1 MSDIA
6 GKGGVSRRQFLRR
19 GAGAGVG
26 AAAAGTVP
34 APAAPSAAAAQTTPQ
49 WDLEADVVVI
59 GSGAT
64 GLPAAIRARDKGA
77 SVIVVEANYDVGGH
91 GILSGGSL
99 PLGGGTSWQK
109 QHGIEDSPDQV
120 FKDLTDWSVILPH
133 GIPDYRYNDREVQR
147 AFADNC
153 AATFDFLIAN
163 GIVVRPP
170 IFDSGSVG
178 ISALRTSIPVLE
190 GVNVAGPMSPGGG
203 RGAANVRPLEAS
215 ARRKGVRFLLN
226 YHMDRLVREAPTAG
240 RVLGVEASYR
250 PRFLPGT
257 QTRLESYRSEG
268 NIAMTRPNVAV
279 RARRAVIIA
288 SGGSSSNVNFRR
300 IFDPRLTEEHQVAGE
315 PYSFQDASGELAALA
330 IGASLWGTANAF
342 ERRRVVMKRN
352 VVGSRYT
359 YTQWGPESPL
369 FPFTRARGLNI
380 GAAGWEHV
388 ISVNQVGKRFCDETH
403 GELPDGTGYQS
414 IDAYVP
420 GSYRNTKARPHA
432 HVDGAQRNSP
442 LYVHAALAMNEG
454 SAAPDYAAGP
464 VWVIFDAAA
473 VARRKWNVDPPYVD
487 REQGYFFV
495 ADTLEDLA
503 RQVARNPYQKVPM
516 PPANLVATVA
526 RYNSF
531 VDLGRDEDFD
541 KPTPRF
547 KIQTP
552 PFHAA
557 WGTPV
562 CHDTLAGLRINGKC
576 QVLDLQGQVIPGLY
590 CGGESAGGSNQ
601 HGWGRCSCQGYISG
615 GHAADEAPEG
625 A

>member
-1 MSDIA
+1 
-6 GKGGVSRRQFLRR
+6 VSRRDFLRL
-19 GAGAGVG
+19 GAAAGSGAAVTDAAVG
-26 AAAAGTVP
+26 AAAAQPGR
-34 APAAPSAAAAQTTPQ
+34 Q

-120 FKDLTDWSVILPH
+120 FRDLTDWSVVLPH
-133 GIPDYRYNDREVQR
+133 GVPDYRFNDREVQR

-153 AATFDFLIAN
+153 AATFEFLLAN

-170 IFDSGSVG
+170 EFDSGSLG

-190 GVNVAGPMSPGGG
+190 GANVPGPMSPGGG

-226 YHMDRLVREAPTAG
+226 YHMDRLVREAPTSG

-250 PRFLPGT
+250 PRFLPGGT
-257 QTRLESYRSEG
+257 TRLESYRSDG
-268 NIAMTRPNVAV
+268 NIDRTTPTVSV
-279 RARRAVIIA
+279 RARKAVILA
-288 SGGSSSNVNFRR
+288 TGGSSSNATFRR
-300 IFDPRLTEEHQVAGE
+300 IFDPRLTEEHQTAGE
-315 PYSFQDASGELAALA
+315 PYSFQDASGELAAMA
-330 IGASLWGTANAF
+330 IGASLWGTANSF
-342 ERRRVVMKRN
+342 QRRRTVMKRN
-352 VVGSRYT
+352 VVGSQYT
-359 YTQWGPESPL
+359 YTQWGPNSPL
-369 FPFTRARGLNI
+369 FAFTRARGLNI
-380 GAAGWEHV
+380 GVEGWEHV

-403 GELPDGTGYQS
+403 GELPDGTGYKS
-414 IDAYVP
+414 IDPYVP
-420 GSYRNTKARPHA
+420 GSLKNVAVKPFA
-432 HVDGAQRNSP
+432 HVDGETRESP

-454 SAAPDYAAGP
+454 SIAPDYAAGP

-473 VARRKWNVDPPYVD
+473 VARRKWQVTPPYVD
-487 REQGYFFV
+487 LEHGFFFV
-495 ADTLEDLA
+495 ADTLDGLA
-503 RQVARNPYQKVPM
+503 AQVTRNRYQKVPM

-526 RYNSF
+526 RYNTF
-531 VDLGRDEDFD
+531 VDTGTDADFG
-541 KPTPRF
+541 KPAPRF

-552 PFHAA
+552 PFYAA

-576 QVLDLQGQVIPGLY
+576 QVIDVHGQVIPGLY

-615 GHAADEAPEG
+615 TNAADEPAVG
-625 A
+625 